1 MSKITIKRVYEPVE
15 KSDGYRVLIDRLWP
29 RCLAKASSH
38 IDEWM
43 KEIGPSNELRKWFQK
58 NHDKISELWIGFYKV
73 GSGKKGI
80 SYKEAVDE
88 SLCFGWIDGIRK
100 GINEESYGNRFTPRK
115 KSSNWSNVNIK
126 RINELIK
133 EGSVHPA
140 GLAAFKKRTEEKSGV
155 YSFEQ
160 DSHKLSPAFE
170 KKFKANKTGWKFFTS
185 QAPWYQRTAIHLV
198 MSAKQ
203 EATRIKRLETL
214 ISDSEKGR
222 TIKQLTRS

>member
-1 MSKITIKRVYEPVE
+1 MEMQTPVFF
-15 KSDGYRVLIDRLWP
+15 KS
-29 RCLAKASSH
+29 A
-38 IDEWM
+38 
-43 KEIGPSNELRKWFQK
+43 NELRKWFQK

-214 ISDSEKGR
+214 ISDSEKER